1 VRGSSQWEP
10 PPFRAER
17 RSAKMF
23 NDFIYLIL
31 NNNYVFVGVNMGNKK
46 AKNVVVLGVFPM

>member
-1 VRGSSQWEP
+1 
-10 PPFRAER
+10 
-17 RSAKMF
+17 MF

-46 AKNVVVLGVFPM
+46 AKNVVVLRSSRCER